1 MHLSGKVLDKLIS
14 QGVKISSR
22 EKDLVQLAGLLH
34 DAGHTAFSHFFDYI
48 LEENEKNTLNKETKH
63 ELLHHEDRSIYI
75 LKRINQRKNL
85 LTKNEEDKISKM
97 IKGDISNEDKPFL
110 FEIIK
115 NKEFGLDVDR
125 LDYLQRDMYYTSM
138 PCFQSEYILECLRV
152 QNNRLCLLKKSLPE
166 IEMMYE
172 ARKRLLLIVCRHK
185 TVIKIENTIRKLM
198 EKLNIDYTWF
208 EKNWLKL
215 NDERMLNILEEASY
229 EDIANLYERN
239 WKETNTENRLEHIEI
254 INRNEIEEQIKKVIW
269 FSEE

>member
-1 MHLSGKVLDKLIS
+1 
-14 QGVKISSR
+14 
-22 EKDLVQLAGLLH
+22 
-34 DAGHTAFSHFFDYI
+34 